1 MVTFT
6 GTQGLGLGYTWGGE
20 GRSDTILL
28 TQVGSRIVCTEQ
40 ETVSYLEILGNT
52 WQGVFSYL
60 GWGWVGIG
68 DTVCGGFFFFFCFL
82 VLHPGHMEVPR
93 LGVESELQMPAYA
106 TDSKA
111 RSELRLRST
120 LQLTAMLDT

>member
-68 DTVCGGFFFFFCFL
+68 DTVCGGFFFFLLFSAA
-82 VLHPGHMEVPR
+82 PW
-93 LGVESELQMPAYA
+93 AYGG
-106 TDSKA
+106 SQA
-111 RSELRLRST
+111 RSRI
-120 LQLTAMLDT
+120 